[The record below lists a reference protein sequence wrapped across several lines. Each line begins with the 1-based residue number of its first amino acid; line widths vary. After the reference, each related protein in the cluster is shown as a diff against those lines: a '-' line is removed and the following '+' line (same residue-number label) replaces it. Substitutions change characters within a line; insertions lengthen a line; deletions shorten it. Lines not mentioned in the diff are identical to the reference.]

1 MKLKMFSVKK
11 IGSMLLPIFLF
22 FGFTA
27 DWLVFESFHSR
38 ASANSGEADSYLMDL
53 QLQPFYGQK
62 LIWGD
67 CKDDSAG
74 YLCATAT
81 VPLDYKKPDGKTL
94 DIALK
99 KLPAADDVAER
110 GSLFVDPGGP
120 GDSGVAAMEAMSLAL
135 SDDVRASYDIIGFDP
150 RGVGQSASLVCWSPQ
165 DLSQAVAA
173 KKEVVGS
180 DSSRTSNSMIL
191 NTENPGWGL
200 AAVRQGTMDSA
211 KCARYS
217 ETPELSDYM
226 GTRSVARDLDILRNL
241 VGDTELNYWGT
252 SYGTFIGSIY
262 AVLFPRRVGNM
273 VLDSAMSLTKS
284 WTEGDRELTIFREER
299 LRAYIESCLAQNGC
313 PLTGSVDE
321 AFSQLHDFLLSLDE
335 APLSV
340 EGSSLSV
347 GTKDAAYFVSSF
359 ALGSPDNWQILTEM
373 LSQGM
378 IEHEGTLIAERI
390 TLAGETGHQDS
401 AVTEKQ
407 VFMNSNYDYANSA
420 IICNDSERGER
431 DIAALEAEAAA
442 EKKSYPFYGG
452 SSAYLDAYCQGWGNL
467 RPPLDDL
474 PDRVGDEE
482 LRPIIVTGTTGDTST
497 LYSWSEELSSQLEGS
512 RLITVAGYG
521 HGVVGANACATSMVD
536 QYLAEDIIPPVKS
549 TCGSE

>member
-120 GDSGVAAMEAMSLAL
+120 GDSGVAAVEAMSLAL

-173 KKEVVGS
+173 KRKWLV
-180 DSSRTSNSMIL
+180 RTH
-191 NTENPGWGL
+191 P
-200 AAVRQGTMDSA
+200 
-211 KCARYS
+211 
-217 ETPELSDYM
+217 
-226 GTRSVARDLDILRNL
+226 
-241 VGDTELNYWGT
+241 
-252 SYGTFIGSIY
+252 
-262 AVLFPRRVGNM
+262 
-273 VLDSAMSLTKS
+273 
-284 WTEGDRELTIFREER
+284 ER
-299 LRAYIESCLAQNGC
+299 LTQ
-313 PLTGSVDE
+313 
-321 AFSQLHDFLLSLDE
+321 
-335 APLSV
+335 
-340 EGSSLSV
+340 
-347 GTKDAAYFVSSF
+347 
-359 ALGSPDNWQILTEM
+359 
-373 LSQGM
+373 
-378 IEHEGTLIAERI
+378 
-390 TLAGETGHQDS
+390 
-401 AVTEKQ
+401 
-407 VFMNSNYDYANSA
+407 
-420 IICNDSERGER
+420 
-431 DIAALEAEAAA
+431 
-442 EKKSYPFYGG
+442 
-452 SSAYLDAYCQGWGNL
+452 
-467 RPPLDDL
+467 
-474 PDRVGDEE
+474 
-482 LRPIIVTGTTGDTST
+482 
-497 LYSWSEELSSQLEGS
+497 
-512 RLITVAGYG
+512 
-521 HGVVGANACATSMVD
+521 
-536 QYLAEDIIPPVKS
+536 
-549 TCGSE
+549 